1 MKIFTSH
8 FDYFQDFEIVIL
20 YNTNMIKNGSTK
32 FRNRLKELRVG
43 MSLTQSELANKLN
56 IPTST
61 YANWELGRTE
71 PSITDIF
78 NLIDFLRLKPTIYL
92 I

>member
-43 MSLTQSELANKLN
+43 MSLTQSELANKYTN
-56 IPTST
+56 KHIRK
-61 YANWELGRTE
+61 LGTR
-71 PSITDIF
+71 SY
-78 NLIDFLRLKPTIYL
+78 RA
-92 I
+92 